1 MNGEP
6 PNKQSQRHQ
15 RDRMVDDQLRARGI
29 RDPRLLAAMGKVARE
44 EFIASEDQGNAYDDH
59 PLPIGAGQ
67 TVSQP
72 CIVAAMVEA
81 LEVRPTDRVLEVGT
95 GTGYEAAILGELAA
109 EVWTIERHEEL
120 ATKAR
125 EILARLGYTN
135 IHVVIGDG
143 SLGLP
148 QHAPFDKILVAAAA
162 PKIPQSLVSQLAD
175 GGGLVVPV
183 GNRFEQQVQV
193 VRKVRGDTVVT
204 LHDPCRFVPLVGEE
218 GWEP

>member
-6 PNKQSQRHQ
+6 QNRQGQRHQ
-15 RDRMVDDQLRARGI
+15 RARMVEDQLRSRGI

-44 EFIASEDQGNAYDDH
+44 EFIASEDLGNAYDDH

-72 CIVAAMVEA
+72 YIVAAMVEA

-95 GTGYEAAILGELAA
+95 GTGYQAAILGELAA

-135 IHVVIGDG
+135 VHVVVGDG

-148 QHAPFDKILVAAAA
+148 QHALFDKILVAAAA
-162 PKIPQSLVSQLAD
+162 PKIPQSLVAQLAD
-175 GGGLVVPV
+175 GGRLVVPV

-193 VRKVRGDTVVT
+193 VRKVRGEAIVT
-204 LHDPCRFVPLVGEE
+204 FHDPCRFVPLVGEE
-218 GWEP
+218 GWEQ